1 MQSAKQAMEQP
12 ARKYCVT
19 YEEVYQEIEAAIAE
33 ALGTTDPKSR
43 AIWAG
48 ISCQGNTP
56 TPIELIEYLR
66 DYCVAQESAAVN

>member
-1 MQSAKQAMEQP
+1 MQSAKQAMEQT

-43 AIWAG
+43 AIWSD
-48 ISCQGNTP
+48 IPCQGNTP
-56 TPIELIEYLR
+56 TPVELIVFLR
-66 DYCVAQESAAVN
+66 DLCMTHESAAVN